1 MSGVRDK
8 PEMPGRSSALEQ
20 NLRIGRSGVAIVLA
34 AHDKDWAIHC
44 RKSDRSDAIAK
55 AKRQSGDA
63 IASKRE
69 AQTSG
74 RLARDNF
81 RPIVRCDFD
90 CRIDRLKNERINF

>member
-1 MSGVRDK
+1 VEIDMSGVRDK

-55 AKRQSGDA
+55 AKRQSAMQLHQKERRKHPADWPEIISVRLRVA
-63 IASKRE
+63 IS
-69 AQTSG
+69 
-74 RLARDNF
+74 
-81 RPIVRCDFD
+81 IVG
-90 CRIDRLKNERINF
+90 